1 MVSGS
6 ECTSGDKSD
15 RFVQLGP
22 CPDFKVTQIELF
34 PLMHVKAQGHECILL
49 DYIYSYYCTPV
60 LTQGYDLQGISQPKL
75 DLSVQELAQP
85 LRMNL

>member
-1 MVSGS
+1 MNAS
-6 ECTSGDKSD
+6 
-15 RFVQLGP
+15 
-22 CPDFKVTQIELF
+22 
-34 PLMHVKAQGHECILL
+34 
-49 DYIYSYYCTPV
+49 YSIIFIAITPV